1 MKYPVPCLKLQLI
14 NSLLRPVKSSVPERY
29 YLTVL
34 IRMVPITALAA
45 GIFNKEEV
53 PIEAVKKIY
62 EGKGYRDAKDSDN
75 ISALSERAF
84 KLILR

>member
-1 MKYPVPCLKLQLI
+1 
-14 NSLLRPVKSSVPERY
+14 
-29 YLTVL
+29 
-34 IRMVPITALAA
+34 MVPITALAA